1 MGDIFDI
8 SMALV
13 PLWANGLVVLV
24 TVCII
29 GGGAH
34 LLVDSAARIAKRLGI
49 SELVIG
55 LTVVALGTSAPEFAV
70 TLIAAFKGQG
80 DISVGNIVD
89 SKIRGPQAALP
100 AGLEQGLCARG

>member
-1 MGDIFDI
+1 MGDVFDI
-8 SMALV
+8 GMERV
-13 PLWANGLVVLV
+13 PVWADGLVVLV
-24 TVCII
+24 TICVV
-29 GGGAH
+29 GTGAH
-34 LLVDSAARIAKRLGI
+34 LLVDSATRIAKRLGI